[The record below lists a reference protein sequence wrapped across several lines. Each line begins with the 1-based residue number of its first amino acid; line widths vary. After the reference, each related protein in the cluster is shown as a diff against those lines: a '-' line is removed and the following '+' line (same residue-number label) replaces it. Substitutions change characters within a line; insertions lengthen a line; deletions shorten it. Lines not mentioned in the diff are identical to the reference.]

1 MAEIDKDHQRKVMH
15 KVFSIL
21 KDYKQFRIEKKVSDH
36 LLTSAVQNIAK
47 KRMIKAWY
55 SLAMKRQGLQMLAD
69 SFTVMKMRWLY
80 KQGRFLVKQEKEVTN
95 HLDLFREFL
104 LLKRTFNGLVKYTR
118 RRDYQVMRT
127 KQCE

>member
-80 KQGRFLVKQEKEVTN
+80 KQGRFLVK
-95 HLDLFREFL
+95 
-104 LLKRTFNGLVKYTR
+104 
-118 RRDYQVMRT
+118 
-127 KQCE
+127 